1 MKYGQECVATE
12 LPVTVQTGITTLG
25 ERKET
30 GSLCYSKIYAYLWS
44 FLGAFNNR
52 NVCFKAFEKNIDRSS
67 ISNSP
72 KLGTTQISIK
82 NRVSTLIVVI
92 HTVEY
97 YIPTKMT
104 FKISCKNMDEP
115 YK

>member
-1 MKYGQECVATE
+1 MPTYDHFWEHLTTE
-12 LPVTVQTGITTLG
+12 MYVLRHL
-25 ERKET
+25 K
-30 GSLCYSKIYAYLWS
+30 
-44 FLGAFNNR
+44 
-52 NVCFKAFEKNIDRSS
+52 KNIDRSS